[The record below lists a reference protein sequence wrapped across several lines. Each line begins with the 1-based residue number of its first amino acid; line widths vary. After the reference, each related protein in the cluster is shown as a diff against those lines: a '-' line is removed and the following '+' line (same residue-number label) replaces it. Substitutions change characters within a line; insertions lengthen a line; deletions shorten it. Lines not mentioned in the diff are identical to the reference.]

1 MITGLCAAM
10 RRLAV
15 VAGLPLA
22 LLLSTAVPAM
32 ADSASAG
39 ADVTVAQTLGD
50 RELTVVLRRVTSVP
64 GPLSVDIITHTGTVP
79 GGLALAVTPTGT
91 TSAAPGSSA
100 PGTPT
105 AEATV
110 ELGAHAGS
118 YSATVPVDRPGP
130 WELAIGDGQRTARI
144 PFAVTRQVISPP
156 ERLAYGGLITAGALL
171 LVSGVLAARARRA
184 GWALVP
190 AGGALAALSA
200 AVTAALL
207 SSSLPLPPQPGS
219 QIDPSV
225 DNVGDPYALNK
236 PLITDYSR
244 PPVTLTL
251 QSGPVVAG
259 NPADVDLKL
268 TDGSTGLP
276 LWSTFW

>member
-1 MITGLCAAM
+1 MITGLCAPM
-10 RRLAV
+10 GRLAV
-15 VAGLPLA
+15 VAGLPLV

-39 ADVTVAQTLGD
+39 ADVMVAQPLGD

-64 GPLSVDIITHTGTVP
+64 GPLCVDIITHTGTAP
-79 GGLALAVTPTGT
+79 GALALAVTPTGT

-144 PFAVTRQVISPP
+144 PFVVTKQVISPP
-156 ERLAYGGLITAGALL
+156 ERLAYGGRTTAGGLR
-171 LVSGVLAARARRA
+171 LAARAPA
-184 GWALVP
+184 VP
-190 AGGALAALSA
+190 ARGARC
-200 AVTAALL
+200 
-207 SSSLPLPPQPGS
+207 PP
-219 QIDPSV
+219 
-225 DNVGDPYALNK
+225 A
-236 PLITDYSR
+236 
-244 PPVTLTL
+244 
-251 QSGPVVAG
+251 
-259 NPADVDLKL
+259 PA
-268 TDGSTGLP
+268 
-276 LWSTFW
+276 